1 MSIVIVVLAVLLAPM
16 ILVGALNLLAAPRL
30 HRVPARRQGPQVSV
44 LVPARDEAP
53 NLRRLLPA
61 LLATEYE
68 PLELVILDDG
78 SADETA
84 AVVRAFAVGDPRI
97 RLLEGSEPPPGWT
110 GKNWA
115 CHQLAVH
122 ASGDLIIFCDADMR
136 PGPGAVGR
144 TVAALERSGA
154 QALTAIPRHE
164 PGGRFEDAVIPLI
177 TTVPVAALLP
187 LPLVSRTRTV
197 SLSVGNGQWFAWQA
211 AAYRRLGGHARVRSD
226 VIEDV
231 RLARL
236 AKTAGYRLA
245 AFVAP
250 RDLTVRMYEGS
261 ASTREGFS
269 KNLYPLLGGRPWTL
283 AVALAFLVAAGLG
296 PIVVAVAAV
305 GSELWAVAL
314 LPLAALLAIRL
325 MAATLVG
332 DKPTIV
338 ALHPGGVI
346 AVAALAVESWRR
358 HRRGTVAWKR
368 RTLAHEEKA

>member
-1 MSIVIVVLAVLLAPM
+1 MSTPILVLVALLAPM
-16 ILVGALNLLAAPRL
+16 VLVTGLNLLASPRL
-30 HRVPARRQGPQVSV
+30 HRVPARRRGPRVSV

-68 PLELVILDDG
+68 PLEILVLDDG
-78 SADETA
+78 SADDTA
-84 AVVRAFAVGDPRI
+84 DVVRAFAAGDPRI
-97 RLLEGSEPPPGWT
+97 RLIDGSDPPAGWT

-115 CHQLAVH
+115 CHQLSVH
-122 ASGDLIIFCDADMR
+122 ADGAVLIFCDADMR

-144 TVAALERSGA
+144 TVAALERSRA
-154 QALTAIPRHE
+154 HALTAIPRHE
-164 PGGRFEDAVIPLI
+164 RGGRFERAVIPLV

-187 LPLVSRTRTV
+187 LPLVSRTRAV
-197 SLSVGNGQWFAWQA
+197 SLSMGNGQWFAWDA
-211 AAYRRLGGHARVRSD
+211 DAYRRLGGHSRVRSD
-226 VIEDV
+226 VLEDV

-236 AKTAGYRLA
+236 VKAHRYRLA

-250 RDLTVRMYEGS
+250 RDLSVRMYRDS
-261 ASTREGFS
+261 ASTREGFA

-283 AVALAFLVAAGLG
+283 VVALAVLVTAGIG
-296 PIVVAVAAV
+296 PIVVAVAAA

-314 LPLAALLAIRL
+314 LPLAGLVAVRL
-325 MAATLVG
+325 MAAVLVG
-332 DKPTIV
+332 DAPSTV

-346 AVAALAVESWRR
+346 AVAALAMESWRR

-368 RTLAHEEKA
+368 RTLTHEEAV